1 LHNNN
6 QSQKKTRKKSALVWE
21 AASVYFLMTDRF
33 YNGTSRMIPI
43 STEQNYGKLRGFEGG
58 DKGITK
64 KIDEGYFDKLGI
76 NAIWFTPIV
85 EQIHDAVDEGTGLS
99 YPFHGYWARDWTAL
113 DPNFGTDLAN

>member
-1 LHNNN
+1 
-6 QSQKKTRKKSALVWE
+6 
-21 AASVYFLMTDRF
+21 
-33 YNGTSRMIPI
+33 MIPI
-43 STEQNYGKLRGFEGG
+43 STEPKLRENYVVLKEVI
-58 DKGITK
+58 KGITK

-113 DPNFGTDLAN
+113 DPNFGTKRLSNLVKKTCSRNKNRP